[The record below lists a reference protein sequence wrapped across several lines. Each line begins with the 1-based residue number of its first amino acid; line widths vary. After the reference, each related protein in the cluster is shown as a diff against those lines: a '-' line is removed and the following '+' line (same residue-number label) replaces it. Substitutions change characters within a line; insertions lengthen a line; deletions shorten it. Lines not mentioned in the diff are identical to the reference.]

1 MSVLLVSADKDSVS
15 QKHVAEFFALL
26 GGGVKERGW
35 RNTELSKSR
44 LAGMPSYRHCKL
56 INSRVKLV
64 ISHTGVHFSKRKT
77 SSSLKCANFLRIISS
92 GQSLLRQS
100 NECFHL
106 GTSTRLRVGEE
117 FACPFAPAPSC

>member
-44 LAGMPSYRHCKL
+44 WRGCLATA
-56 INSRVKLV
+56 IA
-64 ISHTGVHFSKRKT
+64 
-77 SSSLKCANFLRIISS
+77 SS
-92 GQSLLRQS
+92 
-100 NECFHL
+100 
-106 GTSTRLRVGEE
+106 
-117 FACPFAPAPSC
+117 